1 LIWDPRELP
10 IRREWFDDGP
20 LLRVEFTRQS
30 NNGRITLLLEV
41 MKRDD
46 CFRAKVTSVGMA
58 EMGARLADPR

>member
-1 LIWDPRELP
+1 MRHDVLI
-10 IRREWFDDGP
+10 
-20 LLRVEFTRQS
+20 LR
-30 NNGRITLLLEV
+30 NGEV